1 MKADLEDPNF
11 MQGMQKLLGMDD
23 EAVEKLLD
31 DIEADDLMALTDAI
45 AKQDAET
52 AKAIVERSLK
62 EVNALFDKNKKS
74 SKPKKTP
81 TKPPKDHEFAYG
93 DDVAIKTTNEDTGE
107 DDFVS
112 ATVYRPTAPGDTVG
126 VKIEGKLKMVDRDEV
141 YTLNEM
147 VLGMTGIPSIERMQ
161 QLAGIPGMAPPPPD
175 TGVEVTQVEPHQGVE
190 GAVQR
195 AMCALDELESA
206 LPDIRLADLK
216 AVRARLNDM
225 QTKMN
230 ESVTLRMPEGRPRK
244 S

>member
-107 DDFVS
+107 D
-112 ATVYRPTAPGDTVG
+112 
-126 VKIEGKLKMVDRDEV
+126 
-141 YTLNEM
+141 
-147 VLGMTGIPSIERMQ
+147 
-161 QLAGIPGMAPPPPD
+161 
-175 TGVEVTQVEPHQGVE
+175 
-190 GAVQR
+190 
-195 AMCALDELESA
+195 
-206 LPDIRLADLK
+206 
-216 AVRARLNDM
+216 
-225 QTKMN
+225 
-230 ESVTLRMPEGRPRK
+230 
-244 S
+244 